1 MPLDPQVAALLAR
14 VRQAGYPDY
23 WQLSPAQARVA
34 HERAARV
41 LDAPPAPVHRV
52 AARIAGAPAAAV
64 PVRVYVPRATAAPL
78 PVLVWL
84 HGGGH
89 VVGGLDS
96 YDALC
101 RELALSGDC
110 IVVAVAY
117 RLAPEH
123 RFPAGVTDCFAALQW
138 TARHAAAF
146 GGDPSRIAI
155 GGDSA
160 GGNLAAVC
168 ALLAR
173 DAGAPALR
181 FQLLAYPR
189 TAPTEDAPSHT
200 AFADDYLLTR
210 ATILWF
216 HAHYRAHDDDRRDWR
231 YAPLLAPDLARLPP
245 ALVMVGEFD
254 PLRDEG
260 IAYAEALA
268 AAGVPVEQLK
278 ARGHFHSSFTMVDVV
293 ITAVPGRI
301 RMAEALRR
309 FAGLPP
315 EVKIPPQK
323 LEAAAS

>member
-1 MPLDPQVAALLAR
+1 MPLDAQVAALLAR
-14 VRQAGYPDY
+14 VRQAGHPDF

-52 AARIAGAPAAAV
+52 VACLAGAPAAAV
-64 PVRVYVPRATAAPL
+64 PVRVYVPRATPAPL

-101 RELALSGDC
+101 RQLALQGDC
-110 IVVAVAY
+110 IVVSVAY

-123 RFPAGVTDCFAALQW
+123 RFPTGLADAFAALQW
-138 TARHAAAF
+138 AARHAAAF
-146 GGDPSRIAI
+146 GGDASRLAI

-189 TAPTEDAPSHT
+189 AAPTEDAPSHT
-200 AFADDYLLTR
+200 AFADGYLLTR

-260 IAYAEALA
+260 IAYAERLRE
-268 AAGVPVEQLK
+268 AGVPVRL
-278 ARGHFHSSFTMVDVV
+278 MD
-293 ITAVPGRI
+293 VPGMVHGFLSLRGTVDAA
-301 RMAEALRR
+301 RAALSAAADALRTALAVR
-309 FAGLPP
+309 DPG
-315 EVKIPPQK
+315 
-323 LEAAAS
+323 